1 MQYHAHQDDDPNTDE
16 DDDVV
21 GLRAGQ
27 CLDINNGKGLGC
39 HRVFKNPI
47 TVKLLYVSLF
57 CVIWILFG
65 SCMFA
70 WLEAKDMVKYQKGS
84 HDFDAMVKTM
94 RKLSKSSTNTLE
106 QKQLLHAANFM
117 SKNKPATISWGLAG
131 GFFFSLLSMTTIGYG
146 RFLVPQT
153 MWGRLFVIPFTLI
166 GIPTLAILYTV
177 FAKWWL
183 HATRRYIRKWKT
195 TNAKGIATAI
205 AMSIFLSLLLV
216 VGPIVFLCLEKWSYY
231 EAVYFVWCS
240 ISTIGYGDFVP
251 ETQAGQLVGVILM
264 PLGLGTCAL
273 LLAAISQ
280 WFQDVI
286 TWFDH
291 DEKSWEQKM
300 AQQGGDSSERLL
312 SGSGNDSGS
321 NDDQGS
327 SGDETNYGAVDPGT
341 KLKAAGVDQQV

>member
-1 MQYHAHQDDDPNTDE
+1 MQYHAHKDDDQSDE

-21 GLRAGQ
+21 GIRSSQ
-27 CLDINNGKGLGC
+27 CFDINQGRGMGC
-39 HRVFKNPI
+39 HRVLKNPI

-70 WLEAKDMVKYQKGS
+70 WLEAKDMEKYQKGS
-84 HDFDAMVKTM
+84 HDFDAMLKTM
-94 RKLSKSSTNTLE
+94 RTLSGTKQKTVKLTDL
-106 QKQLLHAANFM
+106 QQRQLLHAANFM
-117 SKNKPATISWGLAG
+117 SKNKPAEISWGLAG

-153 MWGRLFVIPFTLI
+153 MGGRLFVIPFTLI

-183 HATRRYIRKWKT
+183 HATRRHIRKWNQT
-195 TNAKGIATAI
+195 RAKGIATAV
-205 AMSIFLSLLLV
+205 AMGIFLTLLLG
-216 VGPIVFLCLEKWSYY
+216 VGPLVFLCLENWSYY
-231 EAVYFVWCS
+231 EAVYFIWCS

-251 ETQAGQLVGVILM
+251 ETQAGQWVGVALM

-280 WFQDVI
+280 WFQDLI

-291 DEKSWEQKM
+291 DEDSYSKLVSGAESSEKLL
-300 AQQGGDSSERLL
+300 GDSNEE
-312 SGSGNDSGS
+312 
-321 NDDQGS
+321 GS
-327 SGDETNYGAVDPGT
+327 SSDETNYGSVDPGT
-341 KLKAAGVDQQV
+341 KLKATGIDEQV